1 MGNWYYSF
9 AGLWEKLMNVY
20 FANRSENT
28 ANCTT
33 DNSSLVNIDYRK
45 SNVILITISVKYFH
59 NKYNK
64 CKNT

>member
-28 ANCTT
+28 ANCTA
-33 DNSSLVNIDYRK
+33 DNSSFCKYRLQK
-45 SNVILITISVKYFH
+45 VKCNNYVKH
-59 NKYNK
+59 KYK
-64 CKNT
+64 FF